1 MEKKGLSQ
9 DEMSMRLGVSRTAFA
24 GWFRE
29 RISLRH
35 LVAICIAADVRA
47 DIGMDIVRLG
57 GYSFM
62 ATREQQLMVS
72 FLYETKDIT
81 VARANE
87 MMREGKLK
95 PLTEGASEELAEV
108 K

>member
-47 DIGMDIVRLG
+47 D
-57 GYSFM
+57 
-62 ATREQQLMVS
+62 MVS

-95 PLTEGASEELAEV
+95 PLTEGAGEELAEI